1 MKVIIDRFE
10 GEYAIVELEVGKVIN
25 VPKILFP
32 NAKEGDVIKIEIDNE
47 ETNNRK
53 NKIQGLI
60 NDLFID

>member
-1 MKVIIDRFE
+1 MKVIVDRFE
-10 GEYAIVELEVGKVIN
+10 GDYVIVELDIGKVIN

-32 NAKEGDVIKIEIDNE
+32 NAKEGDVFKIEIDKE

-60 NDLFID
+60 NELFID

>member
-1 MKVIIDRFE
+1 MKVIVDRFE
-10 GEYAIVELEVGKVIN
+10 GDYAIVELDIGKVIN

-32 NAKEGDVIKIEIDNE
+32 NAKEGDVFKIEIDKE

-60 NDLFID
+60 NELFID

>member
-10 GEYAIVELEVGKVIN
+10 GEYAIVELEVGNIIN

-32 NAKEGDVIKIEIDNE
+32 NAKEGDIFKIEIDRE

-53 NKIQGLI
+53 NKINELI